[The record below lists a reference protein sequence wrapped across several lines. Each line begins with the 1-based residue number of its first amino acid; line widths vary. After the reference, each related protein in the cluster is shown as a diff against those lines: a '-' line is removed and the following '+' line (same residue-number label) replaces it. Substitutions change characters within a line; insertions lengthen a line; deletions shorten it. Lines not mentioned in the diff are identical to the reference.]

1 MSGTA
6 PDVILEPRLGARKS
20 ARRQRVTIGSDVV
33 VWFDL
38 RDEITNA
45 PVAGA
50 TGVSALYWLPGTRD
64 DESAAQPLEAV
75 EAPPGTWKVVVPATE
90 PGTYAVWLSIEGPL
104 RQAAEIVFDVSSIG
118 QVALTSTGAPDWGAV
133 QSVAEA
139 AAVSAALPEARRVGA
154 DAGAGAAQPFA
165 DAAAESKR
173 QARESE
179 IGAGVA
185 QAGSEAAAERA
196 RSAALDVDVAL
207 TGGAILVERFIDL
220 PATGVDRQLYTVREQ
235 GLNYRWL
242 AERPGVGGPGY
253 VFESRTLTRVAQDLD
268 ARINVSPGDASSDV
282 DGVPAQFVL
291 VNLAT
296 GRGMPLARVDGRLVH
311 RGAAGFEVILTR
323 AEIGDVA
330 QQATQPVSNDLAA
343 EAAARRALISAA
355 AADVTVDGV
364 PMQFLLINQRG
375 YGMPLVGVDGRLY
388 QRGVGRFEKVPNLAD
403 VGAAAEQAASEISG
417 DIEAEAAARRALIS
431 TTPVD
436 ISVGGVPA
444 QFVLVNL
451 ATGRGMPLV
460 RVDGR
465 LLQYGAN
472 GMETVVSRAEMA
484 AMLANIAPAKVTP
497 AYGFFA
503 STSLAAPTYEQTWY
517 IIGAYGQSN
526 SMGRNVLTNAED
538 TIISTTPLYPQ
549 HALMLASGTQANGVV
564 QTSLVPLVEA
574 SSNGGRETL
583 LSGCVNHMIAAL
595 DAAGL
600 TRPHFIAFT
609 AGQSGQALTNLGRG
623 TQGYNRFL
631 AAVRSAADLAHAAS
645 GRPVFLWAPF
655 IQGENETDSSITSAA
670 RHAARLERLRR
681 HLEEDVRAI
690 TGQREPFGLIIVN
703 TAHTGKA
710 TANPTTTLTQHRIW
724 EAFRML
730 EGHPNFRFAGP
741 MYQFPSS
748 DVIHLSS
755 QGQYDLGHQVGRVQT
770 AEIFGQGWTHVRD
783 TSHRWISATQ
793 FEVDFALPR
802 DGDTVL
808 LDKSGAV
815 VSITD
820 IPGFFGL
827 QVVDGTESPPLI
839 TAVDATNGGYTN
851 RTLRFTLDKAPGGVG
866 GILLCNGMMRNA
878 GVVEQDGPLVGA
890 RSCIRTA
897 AGTTSL
903 QGTTNYDW
911 CIPFVRNLGRP

>member
-1 MSGTA
+1 MSGVLGVLPDARLTA
-6 PDVILEPRLGARKS
+6 V
-20 ARRQRVTIGSDVV
+20 RQRRTDAGAAIYFELRSIVTG
-33 VWFDL
+33 DL
-38 RDEITNA
+38 ID
-45 PVAGA
+45 GA
-50 TGVSALYWLPGTRD
+50 TGLAARYW
-64 DESAAQPLEAV
+64 
-75 EAPPGTWKVVVPATE
+75 PPGATFNNASAFALTPLPVGAGVWLVVVPAVPGASIVQMSTE
-90 PGTYAVWLSIEGPL
+90 APVVQTAEVTVDPADLAPATATNA
-104 RQAAEIVFDVSSIG
+104 RQID
-118 QVALTSTGAPDWGAV
+118 TTR
-133 QSVAEA
+133 EA
-139 AAVSAALPEARRVGA
+139 AAITAGDVAAAL
-154 DAGAGAAQPFA
+154 
-165 DAAAESKR
+165 
-173 QARESE
+173 
-179 IGAGVA
+179 VA
-185 QAGSEAAAERA
+185 QEVARLSQTVEESVLPVATLALLHGIAGTREGQRAEVYADPPAPDPDPGNNGIYRWSVADTAWFFNGPSTRTLDA
-196 RSAALDVDVAL
+196 RTRQQQAALD
-207 TGGAILVERFIDL
+207 G
-220 PATGVDRQLYTVREQ
+220 
-235 GLNYRWL
+235 
-242 AERPGVGGPGY
+242 
-253 VFESRTLTRVAQDLD
+253 
-268 ARINVSPGDASSDV
+268 RINIAPGTDASDV

-296 GRGMPLARVDGRLVH
+296 GRGMPLARVDGRLVQ
-311 RGAAGFEVILTR
+311 RGTAGFEVILTR
-323 AEIGDVA
+323 AEISDVA
-330 QQATQPVSNDLAA
+330 QQATHPVSNDLAA

-355 AADVTVDGV
+355 TADVTVDGV
-364 PMQFLLINQRG
+364 PMQMLLINQKG
-375 YGMPLVGVDGRLY
+375 YGMPLVGADGRLY

-403 VGAAAEQAASEISG
+403 VGAAAEQAAAGISG

-431 TTPVD
+431 TTAVD

-451 ATGRGMPLV
+451 TTGRGMPLA

-465 LLQYGAN
+465 LVQYGAN
-472 GMETVVSRAEMA
+472 GLETVISRAELA
-484 AMLANIAPAKVTP
+484 TMLANITPAKVTP
-497 AYGFFA
+497 TYGFFA

-517 IIGAYGQSN
+517 IVGAYGQSN

-583 LSGCVNHMIAAL
+583 LSGCVNHIIAAL

-609 AGQSGQALTNLGRG
+609 AGQSGQPLTNLGRG

-631 AAVRSAADLAHAAS
+631 AAVRSARDLARAAG

-690 TGQREPFGLIIVN
+690 TSQREPFGFIVVN

-802 DGDTVL
+802 DSDTVL

-827 QVVDGTESPPLI
+827 QVVDGTGSPPLI
-839 TAVDATNGGYTN
+839 TAVDTTNGGYTN

-866 GILLCNGMMRNA
+866 GILLCNGMTRNV